1 MQATSSVVLLSCS
14 LKNTNKLL
22 LSESVEFLSLYL
34 NIVAII
40 LGVGG
45 TTWDIIQ
52 GTPLEGT

>member
-14 LKNTNKLL
+14 LKNTLL